1 MREGLNSSYQLFLG
15 LFLLLCFPS
24 LLAAQNLREAE
35 FVTEAQEAFNNYVT
49 WTTLERS
56 DLPGAEIPL
65 SHPPRSASLRRH
77 HHLAS

>member
-56 DLPGAEIPL
+56 RP
-65 SHPPRSASLRRH
+65 SWR
-77 HHLAS
+77 